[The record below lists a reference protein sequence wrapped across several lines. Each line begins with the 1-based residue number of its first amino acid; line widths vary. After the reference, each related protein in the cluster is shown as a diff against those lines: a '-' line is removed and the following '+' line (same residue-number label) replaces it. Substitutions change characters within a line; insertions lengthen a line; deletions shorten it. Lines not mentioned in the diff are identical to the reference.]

1 MKIKSKYIADDNIE
15 FNEGVEVE
23 IASAIDDYKT
33 KLVNVEVALM
43 GEDVNA
49 RRFIG
54 SFAYNDTW
62 TDEDVWNFI
71 KTKIELI

>member
-1 MKIKSKYIADDNIE
+1 MKIKSKYIADDNTV
-15 FNEGVEVE
+15 FKNGVSVS
-23 IASAIDDYKT
+23 IATAIDNYENKT
-33 KLVNVEVALM
+33 VSIEVLFI
-43 GEDVNA
+43 GEQIEA
-49 RRFIG
+49 CRGIG